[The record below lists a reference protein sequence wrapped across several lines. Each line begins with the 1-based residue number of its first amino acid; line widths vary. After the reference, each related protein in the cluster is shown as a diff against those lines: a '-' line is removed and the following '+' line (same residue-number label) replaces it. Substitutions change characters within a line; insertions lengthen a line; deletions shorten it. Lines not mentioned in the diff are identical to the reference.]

1 MTSVV
6 ADVDTGI
13 DDALALL
20 WLASLHRRGVLDL
33 HVTTVAGNTTAAT
46 AARNSAEVLRL
57 GGTPGGAVARGRWGD
72 DSARG
77 VVPRIPT
84 DCTAAD
90 ERGT

>member
-1 MTSVV
+1 MTSLV

-46 AARNSAEVLRL
+46 AARN
-57 GGTPGGAVARGRWGD
+57 
-72 DSARG
+72 
-77 VVPRIPT
+77 
-84 DCTAAD
+84 
-90 ERGT
+90 